1 MRKTFLIVIFFDSK
15 KSDNLLDQNCVGVDV
30 GSHKIDSAS
39 SPSVIA
45 LCFKCCKTLIGAWK
59 YVISQFF
66 ILSPVLLKPGGGEA
80 RTKTGSSFVSKLCVH
95 VGSHYS

>member
-1 MRKTFLIVIFFDSK
+1 M
-15 KSDNLLDQNCVGVDV
+15 GVDV

-66 ILSPVLLKPGGGEA
+66 ILSPVLLKPGGGEQGQRQEA
-80 RTKTGSSFVSKLCVH
+80 PLCLNFVFMWDPITHSTKLFQKLPIK
-95 VGSHYS
+95 GL